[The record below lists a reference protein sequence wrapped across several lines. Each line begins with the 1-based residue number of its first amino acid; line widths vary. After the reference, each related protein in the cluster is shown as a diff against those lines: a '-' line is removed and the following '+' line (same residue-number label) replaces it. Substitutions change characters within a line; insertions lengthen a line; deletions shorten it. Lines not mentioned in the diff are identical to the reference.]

1 MVAMENVGPLDCFA
15 PGILEGQT
23 AIVTGGGTG
32 LGREVAL
39 ALARLGADLVLASRN
54 PSNLSATADEIES
67 TGRSCLAVPTDIRK
81 IEDVD
86 RLRDSVVDRFGSPD
100 ILVNNAGG
108 QFPAYPG
115 SISDNGWRSVL
126 DLNLNGTWNV
136 ISRIAPLMVESGRG
150 SIVNVVHIFSF
161 ERGAPPFVHSGA
173 ARAGVVNL
181 THSLAQWVG
190 KAGVRVNAVA
200 PGTVDTAGMLD
211 NEAGPIEEME
221 GLADLIGDIARG
233 IPAGRIAETAE
244 IASAIV
250 FLCTPASQ
258 WINGVALR
266 VDGGEYA
273 GNWAASDQPA
283 W

>member
-1 MVAMENVGPLDCFA
+1 VEAVGPLDCFA
-15 PGILEGQT
+15 PDILEGQT

-39 ALARLGADLVLASRN
+39 ALARLGANLVIASRD
-54 PSNLSATADEIES
+54 PSHLDVTAREIEAS
-67 TGRSCLAVPTDIRK
+67 GRSCLAVPTNIRDTD
-81 IEDVD
+81 DVD
-86 RLRDSVVDRFGSPD
+86 RLRDAVVDRFGSPH

-115 SISDNGWRSVL
+115 SITDNGWRSVV

-161 ERGAPPFVHSGA
+161 ERGAKAFVHSGA

-181 THSLAQWVG
+181 TQSLAQYVG

-211 NEAGPIEEME
+211 NEAGAMTDLS
-221 GLADLIGDIARG
+221 GSTVADLLGEIAAG
-233 IPAGRIAETAE
+233 IPAGRIAETPE

-250 FLCTPASQ
+250 FLCTAASR

-266 VDGGEYA
+266 VDGGEYV
-273 GNWAASDQPA
+273 GDWASIDHPA

>member
-1 MVAMENVGPLDCFA
+1 MKTVGPLDCFA
-15 PGILEGQT
+15 PDILEGQT

-39 ALARLGADLVLASRN
+39 ALARLGADVVIASRN
-54 PSNLSATADEIES
+54 PANLHDTAREIEAS
-67 TGRSCLAVPTDIRK
+67 GRSCLAVPTNIRDID
-81 IEDVD
+81 DVD
-86 RLRDSVVDRFGSPD
+86 RLRDAVVDRFGPPH

-115 SISDNGWRSVL
+115 SISDNGWRSVV

-136 ISRIAPLMVESGRG
+136 TSRIAPLMVESGRG

-161 ERGAPPFVHSGA
+161 ERGATAFVHSGA

-181 THSLAQWVG
+181 TQSLAQLVG

-211 NEAGPIEEME
+211 NEAGPAEEMA
-221 GLADLIGDIARG
+221 GLADLLGDIAAG
-233 IPAGRIAETAE
+233 IPAGRIAETPE

-250 FLCTPASQ
+250 FLCTPAGQ
-258 WINGVALR
+258 WVNGVALR

-273 GNWAASDQPA
+273 GMSPTVDPA

>member
-1 MVAMENVGPLDCFA
+1 MDDVGPLDCFA
-15 PGILEGQT
+15 PDILEGQT

-39 ALARLGADLVLASRN
+39 ALARLGADLVIASRD
-54 PSNLSATADEIES
+54 PSNLEVTAQEIEAS
-67 TGRSCLAVPTDIRK
+67 GRSCVAVPTDIRDTD
-81 IEDVD
+81 DVD
-86 RLRDSVVDRFGSPD
+86 RLREAVVDRFGSPH

-115 SISDNGWRSVL
+115 SISDRGWRSVV

-136 ISRIAPLMVESGRG
+136 ISRIAPLMVEAGRG
-150 SIVNVVHIFSF
+150 SIVNIVHIFSF
-161 ERGAPPFVHSGA
+161 ERGATAFVHSGA

-181 THSLAQWVG
+181 TQSLAQFAG
-190 KAGVRVNAVA
+190 RAGVRVNAVA

-211 NEAGPIEEME
+211 NEAGPIEDMA
-221 GLADLIGDIARG
+221 GLADLLGDVAAG
-233 IPAGRIAETAE
+233 IPAGRIAETSE

-250 FLCTPASQ
+250 FLCTPASR
-258 WINGVALR
+258 WVNGVALR

-273 GNWAASDQPA
+273 GHWPAVDRPA